1 LSDKKRAAVFHSRE
15 TYTFR
20 SYLAYVLYAPLYI
33 AGPIITFNDFMWQ
46 VRTHHTVIHRSWG
59 SCSYIQLARPVDI
72 APRTTARYALRFL
85 ISLLTMETLIH
96 IMHVVAIK
104 DARAWSGMT
113 PAQLSMLGFWN
124 LIFVW
129 LKVRCTIQSISRIE

>member
-1 LSDKKRAAVFHSRE
+1 VSDKKRAAVFHSRE

-20 SYLAYVLYAPLYI
+20 NYLAYVLYAPLYI

-46 VRTHHTVIHRSWG
+46 VCMRQPILHRSQG
-59 SCSYIQLARPVDI
+59 SCPYIQLARPVDI
-72 APRTTARYALRFL
+72 VPRTTARYALRFL
-85 ISLLTMETLIH
+85 ISFLTMEVLIH
-96 IMHVVAIK
+96 VMHVVAIK

-129 LKVRCTIQSISRIE
+129 LKVCHTTRSISPIA